1 MRTTIAIFSE
11 KCYTI
16 YMEKVTKKRVVIFD
30 CFGVVIKKDVS
41 MVWLKENLDD
51 ATILEIRKKYYPD
64 ADGGKI
70 TGRQLCEILASYS
83 NWKASDIENYF
94 HSLVEID
101 ESVLELISRVK
112 KNNYVVMLS
121 NCFSGFLDGVIEDY
135 ELEKLFDKVVVSCAC
150 HMVKP
155 NKDIYEHALSFFDGC
170 DGAVMIDDNFVN
182 LEGARNAGIENV
194 VLFSSASQAEEEL
207 KKIGVEL

>member
-1 MRTTIAIFSE
+1 MNSTIAIFSK

-30 CFGVVIKKDVS
+30 CFGVIIKKDVS

-51 ATILEIRKKYYPD
+51 ATISEIRKKYYPD

-70 TGRQLCEILASYS
+70 SGRQLCEILSSYS
-83 NWKASDIENYF
+83 DWEASDIEKYF

-101 ESVLELISRVK
+101 EKVLDLIKRVK

-121 NCFSGFLDGVIEDY
+121 NCFSGFLDSVIESY
-135 ELEKLFDKVVVSCAC
+135 ELEKLFDKVIVSCIC

-155 NKDIYEHALSFFDGC
+155 NKDIYQYALSFFDGFN
-170 DGAVMIDDNFVN
+170 GAVMIDDNLVN

-194 VLFSSASQAEEEL
+194 ILFTSARQAEEEL
-207 KKIGVEL
+207 KKMGVEL